1 MTPGHGRLDWAIVAN
16 FVTVY
21 TGMILGDFYT
31 AVTRQALPP
40 VALSLGA
47 LAAKALQARASP
59 QRS

>member
-1 MTPGHGRLDWAIVAN
+1 MTPERGRLDWAIVAI

-21 TGMILGDFYT
+21 TGMILGGFYT